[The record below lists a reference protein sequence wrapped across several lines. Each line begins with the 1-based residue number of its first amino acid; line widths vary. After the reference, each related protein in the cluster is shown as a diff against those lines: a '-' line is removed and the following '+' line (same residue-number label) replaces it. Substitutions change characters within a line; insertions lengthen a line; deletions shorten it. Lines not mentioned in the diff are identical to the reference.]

1 MRINYFI
8 AQPRFKGFVCYPES
22 FGHYYND
29 PSHRETRAPG
39 QFGFYNWHIVRSGT
53 GYVKIGDDTITLHA
67 GSGFL
72 YGPGVEQIYYSDREN
87 PWDIR
92 WVHFQGEGINE
103 LLQGKRAQEVWT
115 FSWKDAEGLDELWS
129 ELLSYGD
136 SDLEKDEVRLSALLY
151 EMIAEL
157 AYNTENLQLVSVNG
171 QRNKIIAAADWIR
184 LHSEELLTLELMA
197 ETAGYS
203 VSHFSR
209 QFHQLMGQTP
219 IEFLTECRIL
229 HSKKLLVSTDLSIKD
244 VSEKVGFSSSAYYIQ
259 RFRKFEN
266 MTPEQFRR
274 LRRGYKISLP

>member
-1 MRINYFI
+1 MRINHFI
-8 AQPRFKGFVCYPES
+8 TQPRFKRFVCYPES

-29 PSHRETRAPG
+29 PSHSENRGIG
-39 QFGFYNWHIVRSGT
+39 QFKSYNWHIIRSGT
-53 GYVKIGDDTITLHA
+53 GYVKISDDTITLHA

-72 YGPGVEQIYYSDREN
+72 YGPGVEQIYYADHED

-92 WVHFQGEGINE
+92 WVHFQGEGIDE
-103 LLQGKRAQEVWT
+103 LLQGKGAQEVWT

-129 ELLSYGD
+129 ELLSYGVP
-136 SDLEKDEVRLSALLY
+136 SLERGEVRLSALLY

-157 AYNTENLQLVSVNG
+157 ANHAGNSQVTLGNGKRNT
-171 QRNKIIAAADWIR
+171 IIAASEWIR
-184 LHSEELLTLELMA
+184 LHSEEFLTLELLA
-197 ETAGYS
+197 ERAGYS

-209 QFHQLMGQTP
+209 QFHLLIGQTP

-229 HSKKLLVSTDLSIKD
+229 QSKIWLVSTDLTVKD

-259 RFRKFEN
+259 RFKKFEN

-274 LRRGYKISLP
+274 LRRG

>member
-1 MRINYFI
+1 MRINHFI
-8 AQPRFKGFVCYPES
+8 AQPRFKRFVCFPES

-29 PSHRETRAPG
+29 PSHSETRAVG
-39 QFGFYNWHIVRSGT
+39 QFGSYNWHIVRSGT
-53 GYVKIGDDTITLHA
+53 GYLKIGDDTIKLNA

-72 YGPGVEQIYYSDREN
+72 YGPGVEQIYYTDSQD

-92 WVHFQGEGINE
+92 WVHFQGEGIDE
-103 LLQGKRAQEVWT
+103 LLQGKGAQEVWT
-115 FSWKDAEGLDELWS
+115 FSWKDAERLDDLWS
-129 ELLSYGD
+129 DLLSYGAP
-136 SDLEKDEVRLSALLY
+136 SLEIGEVRLSALLY

-157 AYNTENLQLVSVNG
+157 ANNTGNSQVTTVNG
-171 QRNKIIAAADWIR
+171 QRNKIIAAAEWIR
-184 LHSEELLTLELMA
+184 LHSEEFLTLELMA

-209 QFHQLMGQTP
+209 QFHLLVGKTP

-229 HSKKLLVSTDLSIKD
+229 QSKILLVSTDLSVKD

-259 RFRKFEN
+259 RFRKSEN

-274 LRRGYKISLP
+274 LRRG